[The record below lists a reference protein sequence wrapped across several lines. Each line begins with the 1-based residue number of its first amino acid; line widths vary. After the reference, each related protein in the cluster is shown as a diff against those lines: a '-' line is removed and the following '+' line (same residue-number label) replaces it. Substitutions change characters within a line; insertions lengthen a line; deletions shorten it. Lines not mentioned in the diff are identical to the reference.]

1 MTRVHVRAPGKVNLS
16 LRVAALQDD
25 GYHPLVTT
33 FQAVSLFED
42 VEVGD
47 TEPGAGISISVT
59 GPHADVVPTDS
70 SNLAWQAAELVAAAA
85 GVDPDVHIEITK
97 GVPVGGGMAGGSADG
112 AATLVACNALWSAG
126 LSQTDLSDLA
136 ARLGSDVP
144 FGLVGN
150 TAVGTGRGH
159 LLTPAMSR
167 ADLHWVFAVRD
178 EGLSTGAVYR
188 AYDEHVGGPA
198 HVSPDDDAALLAALR
213 SGDAAAVGAAL
224 HNDLQAASLT
234 LAPHLRRTLDLAT
247 EAGAL
252 GALISGSGP
261 TVAALAGDLR
271 HAHAIAAAW
280 NAAGVADQ
288 VHLATGPVHGARIV
302 THVGPERH
310 P

>member
-1 MTRVHVRAPGKVNLS
+1 M
-16 LRVAALQDD
+16 
-25 GYHPLVTT
+25 
-33 FQAVSLFED
+33 
-42 VEVGD
+42 
-47 TEPGAGISISVT
+47 
-59 GPHADVVPTDS
+59 
-70 SNLAWQAAELVAAAA
+70 
-85 GVDPDVHIEITK
+85 
-97 GVPVGGGMAGGSADG
+97 
-112 AATLVACNALWSAG
+112 
-126 LSQTDLSDLA
+126 
-136 ARLGSDVP
+136 
-144 FGLVGN
+144 
-150 TAVGTGRGH
+150 
-159 LLTPAMSR
+159 
-167 ADLHWVFAVRD
+167 
-178 EGLSTGAVYR
+178 
-188 AYDEHVGGPA
+188 
-198 HVSPDDDAALLAALR
+198 SPDDDAALLAALR